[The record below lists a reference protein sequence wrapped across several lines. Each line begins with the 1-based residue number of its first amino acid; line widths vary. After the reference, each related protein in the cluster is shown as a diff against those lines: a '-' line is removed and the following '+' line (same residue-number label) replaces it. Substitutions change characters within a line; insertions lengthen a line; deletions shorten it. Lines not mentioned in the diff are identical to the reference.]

1 MAYEETDNLELLKER
16 QAEALQ
22 AAKDFRKEIRKEM
35 KALQR
40 TYEEAAEGTD
50 ADEITAAREAFF
62 QKKAIVDYLLDL
74 IEQ

>member
-1 MAYEETDNLELLKER
+1 
-16 QAEALQ
+16 
-22 AAKDFRKEIRKEM
+22 M